1 LIYGKKQRGRERV
14 CVREGDRLREKQTER
29 ERERGGTETEKKILC
44 FKILRWPV
52 L

>member
-1 LIYGKKQRGRERV
+1 MEKKHRGRERV

-29 ERERGGTETEKKILC
+29 ERGTQREKKILC
-44 FKILRWPV
+44 FKILRWPE